1 VRRLDDSGRYPAG
14 SLLGDV
20 AWTEALGP
28 GELADVFRSSLREE
42 YADASDEE
50 MGDAVET
57 ILDSMSAA
65 EAFNFGSALSQ
76 IGKSASKLASD
87 PAFAQIVRTAAPI
100 AGGALGTFVGGPVG
114 AALGSQLGSLAASA
128 LPAPP
133 APAQAPVPPARAP
146 VPPAPVASA
155 PVPPV
160 PVPPAFVP
168 PAPVS
173 PAVALPPAAP
183 VTALPPEGPPPVV
196 AVPVAAVPVAP
207 PAPSTVTAPPDI
219 WAAPARP
226 SAVAGGSA
234 AAAQGLVL
242 CQQSEVLRGLLA
254 TALGQHG
261 RQHVSGVPVAQLL
274 TLFSQVI
281 GQAAADADE
290 LMYHEQQP
298 AAAESVFEDA
308 PSDSVRSLYADLL
321 GADNLELSEAAG
333 WEGLE

>member
-183 VTALPPEGPPPVV
+183 ATALPPEGPPPVV